1 MEPVSEHAVS
11 PNLDLHLKRTSMDRF
26 RVALSRATE
35 ALIFLDVG
43 VGDEERAP
51 SAAGCLALPCGA
63 VRTTWSRS

>member
-1 MEPVSEHAVS
+1 MMEPVSEHAVS

-43 VGDEERAP
+43 VGDEERALSSEMLGP
-51 SAAGCLALPCGA
+51 GRA
-63 VRTTWSRS
+63 VQPGRPG